1 MKQFIYKTLIAVV
14 AIVLVYELTI
24 AKQIKEFTSQSE
36 VLMTKEGRKDGV
48 NKIREELKKAV
59 KKERYLSKEDA
70 KLINQ
75 FIQKIK
81 EKLEKA
87 QINYST
93 INYQHL

>member
-70 KLINQ
+70 KLLNQ

-81 EKLEKA
+81 KEIRE
-87 QINYST
+87 SSD
-93 INYQHL
+93 

>member
-1 MKQFIYKTLIAVV
+1 MKQFIYKTIVAII

-36 VLMTKEGRKDGV
+36 IILTKEGRKDGV
-48 NKIREELKKAV
+48 EKIREELKKAI

-81 EKLEKA
+81 KEIRE
-87 QINYST
+87 SSD
-93 INYQHL
+93 

>member
-24 AKQIKEFTSQSE
+24 TKQIKEFTSQSE

-81 EKLEKA
+81 KEIRE
-87 QINYST
+87 SSD
-93 INYQHL
+93 

>member
-48 NKIREELKKAV
+48 NKIREEIKKAV

-81 EKLEKA
+81 KEIRE
-87 QINYST
+87 SSD
-93 INYQHL
+93 

>member
-1 MKQFIYKTLIAVV
+1 MKQFIYKTIVAII

-36 VLMTKEGRKDGV
+36 IILTKEGRKDGV
-48 NKIREELKKAV
+48 ENIREELKKAI

-75 FIQKIK
+75 FIRKIRN
-81 EKLEKA
+81 ELRE
-87 QINYST
+87 SSD
-93 INYQHL
+93 

>member
-24 AKQIKEFTSQSE
+24 AKQIKEITSQSE

-81 EKLEKA
+81 KEIRE
-87 QINYST
+87 SSD
-93 INYQHL
+93 

>member
-24 AKQIKEFTSQSE
+24 AKQIKELTSQSE

-81 EKLEKA
+81 KEIRE
-87 QINYST
+87 SSD
-93 INYQHL
+93 